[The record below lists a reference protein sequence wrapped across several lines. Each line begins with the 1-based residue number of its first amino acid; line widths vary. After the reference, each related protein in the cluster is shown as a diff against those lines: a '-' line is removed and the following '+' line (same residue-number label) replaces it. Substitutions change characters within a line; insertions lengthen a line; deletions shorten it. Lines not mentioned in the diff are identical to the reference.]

1 LYSNTEIEEA
11 FTDFFDS
18 PFIKDQPLPFSE
30 QQIRNE
36 SNDIVKRSMNFVD
49 SLFGMKIVGEPFEE
63 DDRFLL
69 QKAIAVLEITNKINT
84 SQGKAIMKQ
93 LFSL

>member
-1 LYSNTEIEEA
+1 MYNNTEIEEA
-11 FTDFFDS
+11 FVDFFDS
-18 PFIKDQPLPFSE
+18 PFIKNQPLPFSE

-36 SNDIVKRSMNFVD
+36 PKDIIKRSMNFVD

-69 QKAIAVLEITNKINT
+69 QKAIAVLEITNKIST
-84 SQGKAIMKQ
+84 SQGKAITKQ
-93 LFSL
+93 LLS